1 MQPLITPIFAG
12 NKISEFFIR
21 ANRYILNKHKDKF
34 VSSIHY
40 DKKLEILID
49 LWAKEF
55 SAELSL
61 TGRTPESITFSSKS
75 SMTLFFLKFGT

>member
-34 VSSIHY
+34 VSSTHY

-61 TGRTPESITFSSKS
+61 MERTPASIKFSNNN
-75 SMTLFFLKFGT
+75 SMILFFLKFGT